1 MTALQRSFSKED
13 IAQIVAALGS
23 DPPVLSGEQMVFQ
36 TICHNPPHTG
46 SHKLYYYPDGWFHCY
61 TQCGDSFDIYTLV
74 QRARHCSFSEA
85 LGFISSVLG
94 LSDTQRKGFAPSR
107 MADWD
112 ILDRLS
118 GL

>member
-85 LGFISSVLG
+85 LGFISSVLV
-94 LSDTQRKGFAPSR
+94 
-107 MADWD
+107 
-112 ILDRLS
+112 
-118 GL
+118 